1 MWDDDY
7 EIYLRDMRNI
17 LAERNIVEHEVSG
30 VTMNEAWLDD
40 EKLVEL
46 KKIKFLVAMILV
58 VLTYNF
64 IVIIFK

>member
-30 VTMNEAWLDD
+30 VKMNEAWLDD